1 MQRDLD
7 TKNLTEVVSS
17 IGTHP
22 YLDLRLVEG
31 FIERE
36 LWISVLR
43 ICHVFREQR
52 WLLEVHLLE

>member
-7 TKNLTEVVSS
+7 TKHLIEVVSS

-36 LWISVLR
+36 LCISVLR
-43 ICHVFREQR
+43 ICYIFREQR